1 MQPTGSLANLAE
13 RMKEKAEQERQQI
26 ESIVSGELT
35 NLRLNLSDATRNA
48 LNTIKSDME
57 GEIRSARWALKDQT
71 QTLCWSIGQRWL
83 MVSLIALAAIIG
95 VTLGGWGLAK
105 LVERKV
111 LNLHREISHLQGQQ
125 TQLEATVNQL
135 EAKTWG
141 LELLEAQEG
150 RFIVLPPNTTAKT
163 GWTRGK
169 RQAIKVE

>member
-26 ESIVSGELT
+26 ENIVGDELT
-35 NLRLNLSDATRNA
+35 NLRRNLSDATRNA

-57 GEIRSARWALKDQT
+57 GEIRNARWTLKDQT
-71 QTLCWSIGQRWL
+71 QTLCWSFGQRWL

-95 VTLGGWGLAK
+95 VTLGGWGLTK

-111 LNLHREISHLQGQQ
+111 LSLHREISQLQDQQ
-125 TQLEATVNQL
+125 RQLETTVSQL

-141 LELLEAQEG
+141 LELLKAQEG

>member
-1 MQPTGSLANLAE
+1 MQPTGSLTNLAE

-26 ESIVSGELT
+26 ESIVGDELT
-35 NLRLNLSDATRNA
+35 NLRLNLSSATRNA

-57 GEIRSARWALKDQT
+57 GEIKNARWTLKDQT
-71 QTLCWSIGQRWL
+71 QSLCWNIGQRWL

-95 VTLGGWGLAK
+95 VSLGGWGLTK

-111 LNLHREISHLQGQQ
+111 LNLHREISQLQGQQ
-125 TQLEATVNQL
+125 IQLEITVNQL

-150 RFIVLPPNTTAKT
+150 RFIVLPPDTTAKT